1 MIIQEVLYQ
10 TILAGS
16 TFSFICTDSP
26 QAMSQNL
33 WWEMF
38 RELVNLHKHAVA
50 FFLTDQTKIRKNQCL
65 NKYQKDKSNAR
76 KDYIRH
82 LLYIQKEA
90 QQMEH
95 VWLNSKKEH
104 LWDWTQLNRLEL
116 FISHLWFTCQ
126 MEVFH
131 FSTTSHYYHAI
142 REIPSI
148 LQNFRYSSQM
158 IISFKTILFLAKK
171 NGKHTLEWWEK

>member
-1 MIIQEVLYQ
+1 MIEIKETIQISKKNSLGSLQGLQGVLLPGHARECILKKRDQTFVIRNIQVQIGNQHMIIQEVLYQ

-16 TFSFICTDSP
+16 TFSFICTDSL

-33 WWEMF
+33 WSEMY

-95 VWLNSKKEH
+95 V
-104 LWDWTQLNRLEL
+104 
-116 FISHLWFTCQ
+116 
-126 MEVFH
+126 
-131 FSTTSHYYHAI
+131 
-142 REIPSI
+142 
-148 LQNFRYSSQM
+148 
-158 IISFKTILFLAKK
+158 
-171 NGKHTLEWWEK
+171 